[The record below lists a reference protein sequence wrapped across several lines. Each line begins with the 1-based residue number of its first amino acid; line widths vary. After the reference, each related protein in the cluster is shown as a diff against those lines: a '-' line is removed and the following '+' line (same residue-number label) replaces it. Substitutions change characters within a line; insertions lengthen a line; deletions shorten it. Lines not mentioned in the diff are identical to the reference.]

1 MNHKVII
8 VDYSFHGPITCF
20 IKITGHDGIK
30 NQSFD
35 GMIRMVDGVPYGDLL
50 KEEKSNVS
58 SECIQFI
65 KAYIYQKYEQGFF
78 S

>member
-1 MNHKVII
+1 MKHNLII

-20 IKITGHDGIK
+20 IKITGYDDIK

-35 GMIRMVDGVPYGDLL
+35 GMIRMVDGVPYGDIL
-50 KEEKSNVS
+50 KEDKSNLS
-58 SECIQFI
+58 PECIQFI